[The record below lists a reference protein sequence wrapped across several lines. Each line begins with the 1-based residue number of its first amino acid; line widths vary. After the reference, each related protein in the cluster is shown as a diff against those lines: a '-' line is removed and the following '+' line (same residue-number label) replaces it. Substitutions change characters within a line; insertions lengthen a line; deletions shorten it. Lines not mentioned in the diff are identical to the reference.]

1 MAVQVLRHA
10 AAAVRGAQRHD
21 APWFPPRMIMKQ
33 GADQDAAQAVA
44 YEMHGIG
51 IERIEETRQPR
62 GIGMEIG
69 ADRGIGK

>member
-1 MAVQVLRHA
+1 MAAKVLRHA
-10 AAAVRGAQRHD
+10 AAAVRCAQRDD
-21 APWFPPRMIMKQ
+21 APRFLLGMFMEQR
-33 GADQDAAQAVA
+33 ADQDAAQAVA

>member
-33 GADQDAAQAVA
+33 GADQDATEAMARQV
-44 YEMHGIG
+44 HGIG
-51 IERIEETRQPR
+51 VERIEETRQPR